1 MQYKETIG
9 DLKARVAA
17 KTGVPVEKQQVR
29 RAQARPRGARD
40 RSRDRP
46 QLFWHCK
53 ELVSEL
59 YDHLTLAQMDI
70 HTGFGVSGYDLVRR
84 AALARWCST
93 RLSCCA
99 APRARRPTTARP
111 SSARRAG

>member
-17 KTGVPVEKQQVR
+17 KTGVPAEKQQVWTRAR
-29 RAQARPRGARD
+29 RAGRALVTAPAT
-40 RSRDRP
+40 

-59 YDHLTLAQMDI
+59 YDHLTLAQLDI
-70 HTGFGVSGYDLVRR
+70 HTGFGVSGYDLVRVAPR
-84 AALARWCST
+84 S
-93 RLSCCA
+93 
-99 APRARRPTTARP
+99 APRALVR
-111 SSARRAG
+111 S